1 MKKPQLI
8 QLKYG
13 QRDWID
19 IFTKEHTKMANR
31 YKNKMVNITDH
42 QGISNQNRNE
52 INLTPVRMAVIKKT
66 TISFK
71 KYIKG
76 NPCALLVEVETGV
89 VTVEISMW
97 SPKKT

>member
-1 MKKPQLI
+1 
-8 QLKYG
+8 
-13 QRDWID
+13 
-19 IFTKEHTKMANR
+19 
-31 YKNKMVNITDH
+31 
-42 QGISNQNRNE
+42 
-52 INLTPVRMAVIKKT
+52 MAVIKKT

-97 SPKKT
+97 SPQKT